1 MTVNTIRNLL
11 ERAAAYYP
19 DKTALIEGENKLT
32 YRELLKKVN
41 KIAKFLN
48 TLSLKNG
55 DRIGIYS
62 NKGINQAI
70 AILSVLS
77 TKFVIVPITRF
88 YKTDQLKHIIN
99 DCDIKCIITDET
111 KIKNIQKANFNG
123 KIISYEPI
131 DKNLVSF
138 EEIYKCYDNKYEC
151 DIKSHEN
158 AVITYSYAPHSF
170 AKGIVISHRN
180 LTDGARIVSKY
191 LNIQKDDVISG
202 VLSFNLDY
210 GLNQIFC
217 ALYNKATLAIH
228 KYMLASDFFNHLIND
243 KVTILP
249 LMPIHISEMFEEDEH
264 KIPRAEFLKNVRAVT
279 SSGGNLTLKMIKD
292 IQKHFPNAKFYSM
305 HGLTEAFR
313 STYLDPSQ
321 INIRPNSIGK
331 AVPDVEIYVIN
342 EKQEECKPREIG
354 ELIHRGACIYKGY
367 WNAPNETKKRF
378 KSIKILQKVID
389 LKGELT
395 NEIVVASGDYVY
407 KDEEGYLYF
416 VSRKDDMIK
425 TRGYR
430 VSPYEIESVVYD
442 NISEIKRCA
451 VFGIE
456 NEKIEEEIVLVYSA
470 QKPLSKQSILFELK
484 KHLPSYMLPSI
495 IVYKEY
501 IPLQYGKMDKEKLK
515 SEVLKTL

>member
-11 ERAAAYYP
+11 ERAADYYP
-19 DKTALIEGENKLT
+19 QKTALIEKKEKVS
-32 YRELLKKVN
+32 YKELLKRVN

-48 TLSLKNG
+48 TLPLKKG

-62 NKGINQAI
+62 NKCINQVI
-70 AILSVLS
+70 SILSVLS
-77 TKFVIVPITRF
+77 TDFVIVPITRF
-88 YKTDQLKHIIN
+88 YKPDQLKHIIK
-99 DCDIKCIITDET
+99 DCDIKCIITDKT
-111 KIKNIQKANFNG
+111 KIKNVKEVNFEG
-123 KIISYEPI
+123 KIISFEPI
-131 DKNLVSF
+131 EKEIVSF
-138 EEIYKCYDNKYEC
+138 EEILKCYDDNYAC
-151 DIKSHEN
+151 DVKSHAN
-158 AVITYSYAPHSF
+158 AVITYSYATHSF

-191 LNIQKDDVISG
+191 LDIKKEDVISG

-249 LMPIHISEMFEEDEH
+249 VMPIHISQMFDEDPH
-264 KIPRAEFLKNVRAVT
+264 KIPRGEFLKNIRAVT
-279 SSGGNLTLKMIKD
+279 SSGGNLTAKMIKD
-292 IQKHFPNAKFYSM
+292 IQTHFPNAKFYSM

-342 EKQEECKPREIG
+342 ENKEECKPREVG

-367 WNAPNETKKRF
+367 WNAPEETAKRF
-378 KSIKILQKVID
+378 KSIKILEKVLDLEGDLID
-389 LKGELT
+389 ET
-395 NEIVVASGDYVY
+395 VVASGDYVY

-442 NISEIKRCA
+442 NISEIKQCA
-451 VFGIE
+451 VFGVE

-470 QKPLSKQSILFELK
+470 QKPIPKNSILFELK
-484 KHLPSYMLPSI
+484 KHLPTYMLPSI

-515 SEVLKTL
+515 KEVLKTL

>member
-19 DKTALIEGENKLT
+19 QKTALIENEKKLS
-32 YRELLKKVN
+32 YKELLEKVN
-41 KIAKFLN
+41 KIAKYIN
-48 TLSLKNG
+48 TLPLKKG

-62 NKGINQAI
+62 NKSLNQVI

-77 TKFVIVPITRF
+77 TDFVIVPITRF
-88 YKTDQLKHIIN
+88 YKIDQLKHIIN
-99 DCDIKCIITDET
+99 DCDIKCIITDKT
-111 KIKNIQKANFNG
+111 KIKNVKEADFKG
-123 KIISYEPI
+123 TIISYERI
-131 DKNLVSF
+131 EERIVSF
-138 EEIYKCYDNKYEC
+138 EEIYKCYKANYESNV
-151 DIKSHEN
+151 KSYSN
-158 AVITYSYAPHSF
+158 AVITYSYATHSF

-191 LNIQKDDVISG
+191 LKIEKDDVISG

-228 KYMLASDFFNHLIND
+228 KYILASDFFNHLIRD

-249 LMPIHISEMFEEDEH
+249 IMPIHITQMFDEDPH
-264 KIPRAEFLKNVRAVT
+264 KIPRGEFLKNVRVIT
-279 SSGGNLTLKMIKD
+279 SSGGNLTMKMIKD

-342 EKQEECKPREIG
+342 EEGKECKPREIG

-367 WNAPNETKKRF
+367 WNAENETKKRF
-378 KSIKILQKVID
+378 KSIKILKNVID
-389 LKGELT
+389 MEGNLT
-395 NEIVVASGDYVY
+395 DEIVVASGDYVY

-430 VSPYEIESVVYD
+430 VSPYEIESAVYD
-442 NISEIKRCA
+442 NISEIKQCA

-470 QKPLSKQSILFELK
+470 QKPLSKQSILFALK
-484 KHLPSYMLPSI
+484 KHLPTYMLPSI

-515 SEVLKTL
+515 KEVLETL